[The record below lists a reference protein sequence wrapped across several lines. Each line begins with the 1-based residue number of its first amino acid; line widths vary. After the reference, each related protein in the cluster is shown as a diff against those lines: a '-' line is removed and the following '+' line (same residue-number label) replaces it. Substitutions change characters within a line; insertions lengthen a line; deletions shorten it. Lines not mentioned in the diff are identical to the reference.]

1 MKKVVILLLLAM
13 PLALMAQKP
22 IKPNLNKAFNSWK
35 SGNFKEAKE
44 MIDLCVVDPKLSLDA
59 KTWFYKGLIYAS
71 LDTTSNE
78 TYKALDPNSFESA
91 MGAFA
96 KAEELNKN
104 SSKELFYQG
113 DNFLPVTKSMQME
126 GMAVYYLNQGAAA
139 YQEDDYELAIAQ
151 FEKTQR
157 IWPQD
162 TTAFF
167 YTGFVAQ
174 ANDDYDKA
182 LLNLEKYISMGGTST
197 DAYALIYSIY
207 NGPKN
212 DKEKA
217 LAIIRDAKKKFPQN
231 SDFPKYEIALLID
244 MDKVD
249 EAKGGLEAELKR
261 EPSNKIL
268 HFYLGYV
275 NSKLEKFEEAKV
287 NFSEALKI
295 DPMYFEAQ
303 YYLAQIFLIDA
314 QKIKIEMDNLGISAA
329 DKRKKL
335 ELDKVLVDKYKIALP
350 HWEKAE
356 KLNPSDTDVLDK
368 LSIIYYYLGDEK
380 NEKRVNKRLKE
391 LGIDDN

>member
-1 MKKVVILLLLAM
+1 MKKVVILLLLVV
-13 PLALMAQKP
+13 PLAVMAQKP
-22 IKPNLNKAFNSWK
+22 PKPNLNKAFNSWK
-35 SGNFKEAKE
+35 AGAFKEAKE
-44 MIDLCVVDPKLSLDA
+44 MIDICVTDPKLSLDA

-78 TYKALDPNSFESA
+78 TLKALAPNSFETA
-91 MGAFA
+91 MSAFA
-96 KAEELNKN
+96 KADEINKN

-126 GMAVYYLNQGAAA
+126 AMAVYYLNKGAMA
-139 YQEDDYELAIAQ
+139 YQDDEYDNAIAQ

-162 TTAFF
+162 TTAYF

-174 ANDDYDKA
+174 ANDDYEKA
-182 LLNLEKYISMGGTST
+182 LTNLEKYISFGGNSI
-197 DAYALIYSIY
+197 DAYTLIYSIY
-207 NGPKN
+207 LGPKD
-212 DKEKA
+212 DKLKA
-217 LAIIRDAKKKFPQN
+217 LETLRVAKKKFPQDSN
-231 SDFPKYEIALLID
+231 FPKYEIALLID

-249 EAKGGLEAELKR
+249 EAKGGLETEIAR

-287 NFSEALKI
+287 NFNQALKI

-314 QKIKIEMDNLGISAA
+314 QKVKVEMDNLGISAA
-329 DKRKKL
+329 DKKKKL
-335 ELDKVLVDKYKIALP
+335 ELDKILVDKYKIALP
-350 HWEKAE
+350 YWEKAE

-368 LSIIYYYLGDEK
+368 LSVIYYYLGDEK
-380 NEKRVNKRLKE
+380 NEKRVNQRLKE
-391 LGIDDN
+391 LGFDEN